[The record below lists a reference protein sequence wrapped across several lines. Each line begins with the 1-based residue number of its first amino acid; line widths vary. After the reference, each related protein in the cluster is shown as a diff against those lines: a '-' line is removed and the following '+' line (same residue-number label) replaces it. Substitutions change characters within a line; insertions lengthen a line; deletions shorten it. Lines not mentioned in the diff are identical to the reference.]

1 MVALLGRDVRNSAQS
16 RENAAMAIAALCI
29 GGMVVARSM
38 NDRSLGDRL
47 REAATKVA
55 LELGGW
61 TQPRLKAKRARMA

>member
-1 MVALLGRDVRNSAQS
+1 MVELLGRDVKKSS
-16 RENAAMAIAALCI
+16 RSRQNAAMAIASLCI

-38 NDRSLGDRL
+38 NDQALGDRI

-61 TQPRLKAKRARMA
+61 AKSKS